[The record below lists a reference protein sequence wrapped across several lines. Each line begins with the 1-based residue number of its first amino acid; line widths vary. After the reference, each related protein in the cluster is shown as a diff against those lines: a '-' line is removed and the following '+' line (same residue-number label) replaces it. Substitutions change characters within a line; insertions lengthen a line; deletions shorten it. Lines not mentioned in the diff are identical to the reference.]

1 MKLTI
6 FIFIYSICV
15 TVVVLNVHFR
25 SPQTHTMAPW
35 VRRVFI
41 HILPRLL
48 VMRRPGKKETNT
60 HTQRYTAA
68 AAVVRAAAK
77 ESHQLNH
84 YQENDYLEES
94 QAMLGPGH
102 NSVLGPAGV
111 GGILATG
118 SSSTTKIVHVTG
130 QFFQNVYF
138 ESSLDRSGFC
148 PILVFFAGFCHFGCF
163 CFLATFV
170 FMTMI
175 TLETKVKP
183 CWTLDVIRSWTNRAL
198 AGSLRRD

>member
-1 MKLTI
+1 
-6 FIFIYSICV
+6 
-15 TVVVLNVHFR
+15 
-25 SPQTHTMAPW
+25 
-35 VRRVFI
+35 
-41 HILPRLL
+41 
-48 VMRRPGKKETNT
+48 MRRPGKKETNT

-130 QFFQNVYF
+130 QFLLKSDIF
-138 ESSLDRSGFC
+138 LGFL
-148 PILVFFAGFCHFGCF
+148 PLWLIFGF
-163 CFLATFV
+163 
-170 FMTMI
+170 
-175 TLETKVKP
+175 
-183 CWTLDVIRSWTNRAL
+183 
-198 AGSLRRD
+198 

>member
-1 MKLTI
+1 MY
-6 FIFIYSICV
+6 FFSSICI

-48 VMRRPGKKETNT
+48 VMRRPGKKEANT

-68 AAVVRAAAK
+68 AAVIRATAK
-77 ESHQLNH
+77 ENHQLNH
-84 YQENDYLEES
+84 YHENDYLDES

-130 QFFQNVYF
+130 QF
-138 ESSLDRSGFC
+138 LLRSGIFRSFL
-148 PILVFFAGFCHFGCF
+148 PLWLIFGFYGH
-163 CFLATFV
+163 FLALFGH
-170 FMTMI
+170 M
-175 TLETKVKP
+175 KVKP
-183 CWTLDVIRSWTNRAL
+183 FLAL
-198 AGSLRRD
+198 HIIWS

>member
-6 FIFIYSICV
+6 FIFISSICV

-138 ESSLDRSGFC
+138 ESNLDR
-148 PILVFFAGFCHFGCF
+148 
-163 CFLATFV
+163 
-170 FMTMI
+170 
-175 TLETKVKP
+175 
-183 CWTLDVIRSWTNRAL
+183 
-198 AGSLRRD
+198 

>member
-1 MKLTI
+1 M
-6 FIFIYSICV
+6 

-130 QFFQNVYF
+130 
-138 ESSLDRSGFC
+138 
-148 PILVFFAGFCHFGCF
+148 
-163 CFLATFV
+163 
-170 FMTMI
+170 
-175 TLETKVKP
+175 
-183 CWTLDVIRSWTNRAL
+183 
-198 AGSLRRD
+198 

>member
-1 MKLTI
+1 
-6 FIFIYSICV
+6 
-15 TVVVLNVHFR
+15 
-25 SPQTHTMAPW
+25 MAPW

-130 QFFQNVYF
+130 QFLLKSDIF
-138 ESSLDRSGFC
+138 LGFL
-148 PILVFFAGFCHFGCF
+148 PLWLIFGF
-163 CFLATFV
+163 
-170 FMTMI
+170 
-175 TLETKVKP
+175 
-183 CWTLDVIRSWTNRAL
+183 
-198 AGSLRRD
+198 

>member
-1 MKLTI
+1 MKSTI
-6 FIFIYSICV
+6 ISLKKGCLYKYTILFSSICV

-48 VMRRPGKKETNT
+48 VMRRPGKKEINT

-68 AAVVRAAAK
+68 AAVVRATAK

-84 YQENDYLEES
+84 YHENDYLDES

-118 SSSTTKIVHVTG
+118 SSATTKIVHVTG
-130 QFFQNVYF
+130 QFLSKSVVLTHFYLFCCFWYF
-138 ESSLDRSGFC
+138 LTPFSHENMIYYIDESLC
-148 PILVFFAGFCHFGCF
+148 
-163 CFLATFV
+163 
-170 FMTMI
+170 
-175 TLETKVKP
+175 
-183 CWTLDVIRSWTNRAL
+183 
-198 AGSLRRD
+198 